1 MTGIP
6 AVLILLVC
14 VIIFIY
20 LCYQGF
26 PPTVMAPIMAMVV
39 LLTAGMDVYDG
50 MTGAY
55 MTGATNFIK
64 NYFLMFLTGAV
75 FANLMAASG
84 TARSIG
90 LALAKLAKKFPGHE
104 TYAALWCC
112 VLVGVVITYGGVMI
126 FVAFFTIIA
135 IVKEMYEELNVPW
148 KMYTVGA
155 FGTAALS
162 MTMIPGSPSANNAV
176 AAGWLGT
183 NAMSG
188 PVLGLFAVVL
198 SILFGHVYFTI
209 QVRKIKASGEGFLPT
224 GKGISEVQFEN
235 PEPMNLLAALLPSI
249 VLLVVLNVLDMGVTI
264 ACFVGI
270 VVALVDFG
278 LVQKRFRLK
287 EAIAL
292 MGTGTSQ
299 AINSGFVTAMVIGF
313 GSCVA
318 ATAGY
323 A

>member
-1 MTGIP
+1 M
-6 AVLILLVC
+6 ILLVC

-84 TARSIG
+84 AARSIG

-162 MTMIPGSPSANNAV
+162 MTMIPGS
-176 AAGWLGT
+176 GT
-183 NAMSG
+183 
-188 PVLGLFAVVL
+188 
-198 SILFGHVYFTI
+198 
-209 QVRKIKASGEGFLPT
+209 KK
-224 GKGISEVQFEN
+224 
-235 PEPMNLLAALLPSI
+235 
-249 VLLVVLNVLDMGVTI
+249 
-264 ACFVGI
+264 
-270 VVALVDFG
+270 
-278 LVQKRFRLK
+278 VQK
-287 EAIAL
+287 IL
-292 MGTGTSQ
+292 MQ
-299 AINSGFVTAMVIGF
+299 
-313 GSCVA
+313 
-318 ATAGY
+318 
-323 A
+323 